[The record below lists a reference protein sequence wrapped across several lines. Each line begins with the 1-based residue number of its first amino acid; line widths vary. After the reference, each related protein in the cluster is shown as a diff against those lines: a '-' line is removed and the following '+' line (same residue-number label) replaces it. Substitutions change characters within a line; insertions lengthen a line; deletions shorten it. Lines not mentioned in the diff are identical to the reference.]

1 MNKDINLEGLKHK
14 ISEIK
19 EKIDD
24 IIDKLKE
31 NLDFYYEVNNIINE
45 NIKNKKYDILE
56 TKEII
61 NSDKTEIISEI
72 DDVINK
78 NNFEG
83 ILNNFEKI
91 FDLKIPSNDLINTQ
105 I

>member
-24 IIDKLKE
+24 IIDKLNRIKE

-45 NIKNKKYDILE
+45 NIKNKKCLIGHR
-56 TKEII
+56 
-61 NSDKTEIISEI
+61 
-72 DDVINK
+72 NK
-78 NNFEG
+78 
-83 ILNNFEKI
+83 KI
-91 FDLKIPSNDLINTQ
+91 
-105 I
+105 